1 MIWFFP
7 VFYAVD
13 AEREHFSSPLDAELR
28 TTEQAQVGELYD
40 GSIKSQLQASVAAKW
55 FALLGFLFLHINQ
68 AVSLFEVIKHLVVDV
83 ICLMLWMPSKFW
95 LSVFERIEKMI
106 IIKC

>member
-40 GSIKSQLQASVAAKW
+40 GSIKSQLQASVAAK
-55 FALLGFLFLHINQ
+55 
-68 AVSLFEVIKHLVVDV
+68 
-83 ICLMLWMPSKFW
+83 
-95 LSVFERIEKMI
+95 
-106 IIKC
+106 